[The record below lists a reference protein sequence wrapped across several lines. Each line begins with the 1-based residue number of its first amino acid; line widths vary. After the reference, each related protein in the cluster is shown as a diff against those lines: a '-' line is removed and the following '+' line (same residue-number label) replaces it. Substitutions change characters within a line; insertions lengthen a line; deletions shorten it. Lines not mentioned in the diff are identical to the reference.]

1 MLSAIVA
8 VLSGRIGKIEHIM
21 RRILA
26 CLVTFCAIG
35 LPAFG
40 ATAQS
45 LFSQRTDYAALTL
58 HSGYADG
65 EDRVIGLRLELADGW
80 KTYWRIPGDSGVPPR
95 FDWSGSENLS
105 DVATSWQMPEV
116 FRGYGDLTIGYTE
129 RMVVPLRLTPKDPT
143 KPIRVRLNFSYGVC
157 REVCIPAGQ
166 DLGLDIPVG
175 AEEDGRYFI
184 DEALR
189 VRLRPATQDQ
199 ARVVKCAIEGA
210 GDRRVFKAELHV
222 TDPFAKPPVML
233 VEGPEG
239 SWFGRIKTQLTPT
252 GFVAVG
258 PVETG
263 ENAWINRSDL
273 KLTVLG
279 EGRGF
284 VLKSCALS

>member
-1 MLSAIVA
+1 
-8 VLSGRIGKIEHIM
+8 M
-21 RRILA
+21 RRIIA
-26 CLVTFCAIG
+26 CLVLLFA

-40 ATAQS
+40 AAAQS
-45 LFSQRTDYAALTL
+45 LFSQRTDYASLTL

-65 EDRVIGLRLELADGW
+65 DDRVIGLRMELAEGW

-105 DVATSWQMPEV
+105 NVTTSWHLPQV
-116 FRGYGDLTIGYTE
+116 FRTYGDLTIGYKD

-166 DLGLDIPVG
+166 DLNLDIPAG

-189 VRLRPATQDQ
+189 YRLRPATQEQ
-199 ARVVKCAIEGA
+199 ARVVKCGVEGT
-210 GDRRVFKAELHV
+210 GDRRVFKAELNISE
-222 TDPFAKPPVML
+222 PFPKPPVMV

-239 SWFGRIKTQLTPT
+239 TWFGRVKTELTPT
-252 GFVAVG
+252 GLVAVG
-258 PVETG
+258 PVETT

-273 KLTVLG
+273 KLTILG
-279 EGRGF
+279 QGRGF
-284 VLKSCALS
+284 VVKSCALS